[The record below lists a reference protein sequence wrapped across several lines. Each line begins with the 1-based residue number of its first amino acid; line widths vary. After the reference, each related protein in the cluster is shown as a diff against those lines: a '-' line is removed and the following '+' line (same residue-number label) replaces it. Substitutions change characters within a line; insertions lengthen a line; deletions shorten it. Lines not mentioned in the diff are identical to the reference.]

1 MDTRKQ
7 IIKAMFELLSKYPI
21 EKITGDM
28 IAEQSGLSRT
38 SFYRKFQDK
47 YHLMTMCY
55 ADYADKIVKNEIE
68 GGNWAAAIE
77 KSLQFIY
84 NNKKVFEN
92 LFKSEGPD
100 SFSKYLYADFLR
112 KLKENYMKFKGIGK
126 LTLYEDYIIKL
137 YISGI
142 VHCEEEWVKNGM
154 NLSPNE
160 LTQIIMDAMPDT
172 IKNVVAK
179 TFE

>member
-7 IIKAMFELLSKYPI
+7 IIEAMFELLHNYPI

-55 ADYADKIVKNEIE
+55 ADYADKIVEKEIE
-68 GGNWAAAIE
+68 DGDWAAAIE
-77 KSLQFIY
+77 KSLQFIFE
-84 NNKKVFEN
+84 NKKVFEN
-92 LFKSEGPD
+92 LFKNEGPD

-112 KLKENYMKFKGIGK
+112 KLRENYMKLKGIRK
-126 LTLYEDYIIKL
+126 LTLYEDYTIKL
-137 YISGI
+137 YISGM
-142 VHCEEEWVKNGM
+142 VHCEAEWAKSGM
-154 NLSPNE
+154 NLPPNE
-160 LTQIIMDAMPDT
+160 LTQIIMDAMPDP
-172 IKNVVAK
+172 IKSVIIK
-179 TFE
+179 TVE